1 MISEIFN
8 EFALWQINALVIT
21 LGLVFSTIGIVVVD
35 RFYTIFHLRENNHVG
50 GFKFEFLE
58 PFFLSFLLL
67 PLTLSWVD
75 YNDLNRN
82 VGLEGSSLIFLKNI
96 AAVFDE
102 PVAVDLKDAIDRY
115 ATAVTVDEWRTM
127 EQGKES
133 KKAADALQVLVLRY
147 GQVQPRTAH
156 QREMLKTSASVLG
169 HVVKYRGYRLA
180 AAIHPNGLLVSGG
193 LVISV
198 ILTIALG
205 WVFALPTL
213 LTKVALQALL
223 VVAMMC
229 CVFFVLTLSFPF
241 KGDLY
246 IPPHPFLRVL
256 N

>member
-8 EFALWQINALVIT
+8 GLSLWQIDALVIAVG
-21 LGLVFSTIGIVVVD
+21 LGFSTIGILIVD
-35 RFYTIFHLRENNHVG
+35 RFYSIFHLRENSHVG

-75 YNDLNRN
+75 YNDLSRN
-82 VGLEGSSLIFLKNI
+82 VDLEGSSLIFLKNI
-96 AAVFDE
+96 AAVFEE
-102 PVAVDLKDAIDRY
+102 PVAAELRDAIDRY
-115 ATAVTVDEWRTM
+115 ATVVTVDEWRTM

-133 KKAADALQVLVLRY
+133 KQAADALQALVLRY
-147 GQVQPRTAH
+147 GQVQPGSAH
-156 QREMLKTSASVLG
+156 QREMLKTSTSVLG
-169 HVVKYRGYRLA
+169 RVVKYRGNRLA
-180 AAIHPNGLLVSGG
+180 AAIHPNGLLVAGG

-198 ILTIALG
+198 ILTIVLG
-205 WVFALPTL
+205 WGFALPTL

-229 CVFFVLTLSFPF
+229 CVFFVLTLSVPF
-241 KGDLY
+241 KGELY